1 MTEREGT
8 RRTWLSLW
16 RGLSLPLKVGVLFG
30 LLGALLSGIGLA
42 RGAFEPFSWRGL
54 AMAIVLAG
62 GSWGLV
68 SWALASAMI
77 EAGRDE
83 EQQETSGGDQC
94 PR

>member
-1 MTEREGT
+1 M
-8 RRTWLSLW
+8 L
-16 RGLSLPLKVGVLFG
+16 
-30 LLGALLSGIGLA
+30 AAIGLA

-68 SWALASAMI
+68 SWALTTAMM

-83 EQQETSGGDQC
+83 ETTGEE
-94 PR
+94 

>member
-1 MTEREGT
+1 M
-8 RRTWLSLW
+8 L
-16 RGLSLPLKVGVLFG
+16 
-30 LLGALLSGIGLA
+30 AAIGLV

-68 SWALASAMI
+68 SWALTTAMM

-83 EQQETSGGDQC
+83 ETTGEE
-94 PR
+94 